1 LEAQNDMGVFIGM
14 DEAGYGPNL
23 GPLVITATVWD
34 LPKQPDD
41 VDLWSTFADVVDQV
55 SPGGGK
61 IHVADSKQVYSP
73 NKGLAHLEHSV
84 HCLLALNG
92 DAPLRYTEL
101 CRRLLG
107 GEIDVNDCGPWLK
120 GCDLDLPQKVDSD
133 AISEISARWR
143 SCCQTHSIGLRTVVS
158 DIVTP
163 RRFNRLLAEYGTKG
177 VLLSKLS
184 MQLLSR
190 VIDFDNPEPTL
201 VIADK
206 HGGRNRYDELLADIA
221 GDRFIVRET
230 EGRAASSYRIG
241 TARIRFQTRAEEH
254 LPVAA
259 ASLVCKYVRELSME
273 LFNIYWQKQLPGVK
287 PTKGYPVDAKRF
299 RQDIAA
305 TQTTLGVTDEVLWRA
320 R

>member
-1 LEAQNDMGVFIGM
+1 MGVIIGM

-34 LPKQPDD
+34 LPQKPDD
-41 VDLWSTFADVVDQV
+41 IDLWAAFADVVDQA
-55 SPGGGK
+55 SPTAEK

-73 NKGLAHLEHSV
+73 SKGLAQLERSV

-92 DAPLRYTEL
+92 ESPRRYTDL

-107 GEIDVNDCGPWLK
+107 GEIAVNDCGPWLK
-120 GCDLDLPQKVDSD
+120 GCDLDLPQKVDGD

-143 SCCQTHSIGLRTVVS
+143 SCCHSHSIGLRTVVS

-190 VIDFDNPEPTL
+190 VINFDNPEPTL

-206 HGGRNRYDELLADIA
+206 HGGRNRYDELLEDIA
-221 GDRFIVRET
+221 GERFIVREA

-273 LFNIYWQKQLPGVK
+273 LFNIYWQKQMPGLK

-305 TQTTLGVTDEVLWRA
+305 AQSAVGVTDEMLWRA

>member
-1 LEAQNDMGVFIGM
+1 MGVIIGM

-34 LPKQPDD
+34 IPQKPDD
-41 VDLWSTFADVVDQV
+41 INLWEAFADVVDQAA
-55 SPGGGK
+55 PTAEK

-73 NKGLAHLEHSV
+73 SKGMSQLERSV

-92 DAPLRYTEL
+92 DSPRRYTEL
-101 CRRLLG
+101 CHRLLG
-107 GEIDVNDCGPWLK
+107 CDLDSEDCGPWFEN
-120 GCDLDLPQKVDSD
+120 CNLDLPQKIESE
-133 AISEISARWR
+133 AIPEISARWR
-143 SCCQTHSIGLRTVVS
+143 SCCQTHSIGLRTVIS

-190 VIDFDNPEPTL
+190 VIDFDHPQPTL

-206 HGGRNRYDELLADIA
+206 HGGRNRYDELLEEIA
-221 GDRFIVRET
+221 GERFIVRET
-230 EGRAASSYRIG
+230 EARAASSYRIG

-273 LFNIYWQKQLPGVK
+273 LFNTYWQKQLPGVK

-299 RQDIAA
+299 RQDIASVQAA
-305 TQTTLGVTDEVLWRA
+305 TGVTNEMLWRE